1 MDATRTRRTRDACRQ
16 QWYALHRSIRF
27 ARFLGFK
34 AAATPTRTKTNR
46 SPSSS

>member
-16 QWYALHRSIRF
+16 QWYAFHRSVRF

-34 AAATPTRTKTNR
+34 PRTEPPIKGKSNRPT
-46 SPSSS
+46 S